1 MNKIE
6 IKEFWINY
14 IKVGSNIDF
23 NCWANFNNKNNSL
36 NKT

>member
-1 MNKIE
+1 MNKFE

-23 NCWANFNNKNNSL
+23 IVEQILIIKIII
-36 NKT
+36 